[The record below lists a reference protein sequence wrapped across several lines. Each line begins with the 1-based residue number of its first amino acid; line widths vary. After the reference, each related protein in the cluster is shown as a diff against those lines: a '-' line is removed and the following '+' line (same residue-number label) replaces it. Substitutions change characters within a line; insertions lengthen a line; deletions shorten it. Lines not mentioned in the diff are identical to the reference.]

1 MAPLWTLLAV
11 FVAGTVK
18 GTAGLGFPTLA
29 TPLLSLAVDV
39 KTAVALLILPNIVM
53 DGIQFARRGAPT
65 ETIRR
70 LLPLLIGGAIG
81 TVVGTRLLVVL
92 PTRTVLL
99 LLGGFV
105 VAFVALNATRFSPRL
120 PRTWEP
126 WAGPVAG
133 FVAGVVGGVTNV
145 PGTPLAMYFYAL
157 GMSKTDFLASTA
169 FTFLIY
175 KLVQIGAVAWYG
187 LLTTALAATSVARPA
202 RVQPRGARAP
212 RRARSLA
219 HRAQRAG
226 VSDARERVSGRIR
239 LRRDDITGLDVD
251 AIVNAANSSLLGG
264 GGVDGAI
271 HRAAGPGL
279 LEECR
284 RLGGCPTASTPWAR
298 SGTAAPTTRTPCWRR
313 VIATR

>member
-1 MAPLWTLLAV
+1 MAPLWALLAV

-65 ETIRR
+65 ATIRR
-70 LLPLLIGGAIG
+70 LLPLLITGGIG
-81 TVVGTRLLVVL
+81 TILGTRLLVVL
-92 PTRTVLL
+92 PPRAVLL

-105 VAFVALNATRFSPRL
+105 IAFVALNATRFSPRL
-120 PRTWEP
+120 PPAWEP

-157 GMSKTDFLASTA
+157 GMSKADFLASAA

-187 LLTTALAATSVARPA
+187 LLSSALAATSLALTGIALAGFVGGLWIQNRLDQRAFNRA
-202 RVQPRGARAP
+202 VLALLGALGLWLVV
-212 RRARSLA
+212 RSLLA
-219 HRAQRAG
+219 
-226 VSDARERVSGRIR
+226 
-239 LRRDDITGLDVD
+239 
-251 AIVNAANSSLLGG
+251 
-264 GGVDGAI
+264 
-271 HRAAGPGL
+271 
-279 LEECR
+279 
-284 RLGGCPTASTPWAR
+284 
-298 SGTAAPTTRTPCWRR
+298 
-313 VIATR
+313 

>member
-1 MAPLWTLLAV
+1 MAPLWALLAV

-39 KTAVALLILPNIVM
+39 KTAVVLLILPNIVM
-53 DGIQFARRGAPT
+53 DGIQFARRGAST

-70 LLPLLIGGAIG
+70 LLPLLITGGIG
-81 TVVGTRLLVVL
+81 TIVGTRLLVVL
-92 PTRTVLL
+92 PTRAVLL

-105 VAFVALNATRFSPRL
+105 IAFVALNATRFSPRL
-120 PRTWEP
+120 PAAWES

-157 GMSKTDFLASTA
+157 GMSKADFLASTA

-187 LLTTALAATSVARPA
+187 LLTSALAATSLALTGIALAGFVGGLWIQNRLDQRAFNRA
-202 RVQPRGARAP
+202 VLALLGALGLWLVV
-212 RRARSLA
+212 RSLLA
-219 HRAQRAG
+219 
-226 VSDARERVSGRIR
+226 
-239 LRRDDITGLDVD
+239 
-251 AIVNAANSSLLGG
+251 
-264 GGVDGAI
+264 
-271 HRAAGPGL
+271 
-279 LEECR
+279 
-284 RLGGCPTASTPWAR
+284 
-298 SGTAAPTTRTPCWRR
+298 
-313 VIATR
+313 